1 MYDTGMYSHV
11 CILTYVYSLM
21 YTNVCILI
29 YAYSCI
35 HTYVYIHVYVYS
47 RMYTYV
53 CILTY
58 VYIRMYT
65 HVCILTYVYLRMY
78 TPHHFLPKIM
88 RVYTPGATGV
98 DNGKGGGY
106 ENFNGMPHAVKIQG
120 RTYRFLPR
128 VGNLNEGFSGGL
140 SYLLFD
146 SRARL
151 ADHASSRNPAGQDP
165 SYDKVR
171 AGYIHMYPARMYT
184 YVYICMSTYVCIH
197 MYVYI
202 CMYTYVC
209 IHMYVYICMYTYVCI
224 RMYVYFSIHTYLCI
238 HTVRM
243 HNVYM
248 VPFFAYSIY
257 PKISM
262 LHP

>member
-1 MYDTGMYSHV
+1 MYDTGMYFHV

-29 YAYSCI
+29 YTYSCI
-35 HTYVYIHVYVYS
+35 HTHVYLHMYVYS
-47 RMYTYV
+47 YMYTYV
-53 CILTY
+53 CIL
-58 VYIRMYT
+58 MYT
-65 HVCILTYVYLRMY
+65 YSCIYTYVCILTYVYLRMY
-78 TPHHFLPKIM
+78 TPNHFLPIIT
-88 RVYTPGATGV
+88 RLYTPGATGV

-151 ADHASSRNPAGQDP
+151 AAHAYR
-165 SYDKVR
+165 
-171 AGYIHMYPARMYT
+171 IHSLSVLSNAFLIPPL
-184 YVYICMSTYVCIH
+184 STTTHPTIH

-224 RMYVYFSIHTYLCI
+224 HPESTFTYLLSYTYRVYISIQYYVYFNKY
-238 HTVRM
+238 TV
-243 HNVYM
+243 Y
-248 VPFFAYSIY
+248 FG
-257 PKISM
+257 
-262 LHP
+262 